1 MTSGWWIADLWQQGE
16 VVQLASW
23 IFWVIVSISLHELG
37 HGWAA
42 LWEGDDTPRR
52 LGHMTINPLVHMGS
66 TGIIAFLLIG
76 FAWGLMPVTPSNF
89 RHRRWGD
96 AIVAVA
102 GPAVN
107 LVLAVILLTAAGLIS
122 GLVLGSE
129 TPPAWGARAF
139 EFCYTGGWLNLVL
152 MALNLLP
159 IPPLDGSRILA
170 SFSNGYA
177 RLLLHPNASMFGLA
191 FFVIVFWIT
200 PVGQVAYRLIEN
212 VARLWVG
219 WVQGIVMGS
228 GG

>member
-66 TGIIAFLLIG
+66 TSIIAFLLIG

-96 AIVAVA
+96 AIVAVS

-107 LVLAVILLTAAGLIS
+107 LVLAVILLTIAGVITATT
-122 GLVLGSE
+122 LGSDTDQQLGNWYVFFRE
-129 TPPAWGARAF
+129 
-139 EFCYTGGWLNLVL
+139 GGRLNLL
-152 MALNLLP
+152 LLALNLLP

-200 PVGQVAYRLIEN
+200 PVGQVAYRSIN
-212 VARLWVG
+212 DVALLWVG
-219 WVQGIVMGS
+219 LIQGMIMG